1 MWGAVPSTSE
11 TRQWILLGPLPCVLS
26 PPTWYLGTYLVGGI
40 YLGTKV
46 SRYTISQSV
55 LHVGDGS
62 LIKLNILL
70 PNLHFGD
77 KKVRQWDMHAPA

>member
-11 TRQWILLGPLPCVLS
+11 TRQWILLGPCVLNPHTS
-26 PPTWYLGTYLVGGI
+26 TEVGTWLG
-40 YLGTKV
+40 
-46 SRYTISQSV
+46 SRYIISQSV

-70 PNLHFGD
+70 PDSHFGD
-77 KKVRQWDMHAPA
+77 KRTRQWDMHAPA